1 MGKTDRSP
9 RMGKK
14 VERDPGVCRTLLTEI
29 KEKFRLPKFS
39 AKHAAVAASAITVS
53 AAIVIVSVFGGKN
66 TPVQAADFYVGTETE
81 TVAPSVGIGRYS
93 DIRDEVQSQDVTGTD
108 TAPEA
113 IPEPDDNAASDNTDD
128 SSRFL
133 VKFDFY
139 GRDSISCSATDP
151 ATVGEFAERLGIIF
165 DESDVLNVSLDTV
178 ISDDTTITSDSVTYD
193 TVSVSTA
200 IKFETKYVDNA
211 SMYAGS
217 SNVKQKGVNGESI
230 TEYEVKYVNGV
241 EVSRTEIRTYVNK
254 KPVDKI
260 VERGTKTYSPSPS
273 VVVQSGGTNGGT
285 FVGGDGK
292 TYRYSSYID
301 VKAVWYPTGG
311 YTYIGLPA
319 DENVIAVDPTVIPLG
334 SQVYITGDYADIGV
348 RTAAD
353 IGSSVKGNIIDIC
366 FDRSNPLAANFG
378 ARPMRVYIL
387 A

>member
-9 RMGKK
+9 LVGKK

-39 AKHAAVAASAITVS
+39 AKHAAVAVSAITVS
-53 AAIVIVSVFGGKN
+53 AAIVIVSVFSGKN
-66 TPVQAADFYVGTETE
+66 VPVQAADFYVGTETE
-81 TVAPSVGIGRYS
+81 TVAPAEGVGRYS
-93 DIRDEVQSQDVTGTD
+93 DSEVDTQASESVPDTD
-108 TAPEA
+108 STTDKAPES
-113 IPEPDDNAASDNTDD
+113 EKETVSDKDE
-128 SSRFL
+128 SGRFL

-139 GRDSISCSATDP
+139 GREGISCSATEP
-151 ATVGEFAERLGIIF
+151 ATVSEFAERLGITF
-165 DESDVLNVSLDTV
+165 DESDVLNVSFDTV
-178 ISDDTTITSDSVTYD
+178 ISEDTVITSDSVTYD
-193 TVSVSTA
+193 TVSIASA
-200 IKFETKYVDNA
+200 IGFKTKYVDNA

-217 SNVKQKGVNGESI
+217 SKVKQKGVNGESI

-241 EVSRTEIRTYVNK
+241 EVSRTEIKTYVSKN
-254 KPVDKI
+254 PVDKI

-273 VVVQSGGTNGGT
+273 VIVQSGGTNGGT

-301 VKAVWYPTGG
+301 VKAVWYPAGG
-311 YTYIGLPA
+311 STYIGLPA
-319 DENVIAVDPTVIPLG
+319 NENVIAVDPTVIPLG

-366 FDRSNPLAANFG
+366 FERSNPLAANFG

>member
-9 RMGKK
+9 RVGKK

-29 KEKFRLPKFS
+29 KKKFRLPKFS
-39 AKHAAVAASAITVS
+39 AKHAAVAASAITVT

-66 TPVQAADFYVGTETE
+66 TPVQAADFYVGTESE
-81 TVAPSVGIGRYS
+81 TVSPADGVGRYS
-93 DIRDEVQSQDVTGTD
+93 DDTDASQTKDPV
-108 TAPEA
+108 
-113 IPEPDDNAASDNTDD
+113 SD
-128 SSRFL
+128 SSDDVVSSPETDNEEISENANSDRFI
-133 VKFDFY
+133 VKFDFH
-139 GRDSISCSATDP
+139 GRDSVSCSATEP
-151 ATVGEFAERLGIIF
+151 ATVSEFAERLGITF

-178 ISDDTTITSDSVTYD
+178 VSDDTTITSDSVTYD
-193 TVSVSTA
+193 TVSVSSA

-273 VVVQSGGTNGGT
+273 VIVQSGGTNGGT

-301 VKAVWYPTGG
+301 VKAVWYPAGG
-311 YTYIGLPA
+311 STYIGLPA
-319 DENVIAVDPTVIPLG
+319 DERVIAVDPTVIPLG
-334 SQVYITGDYADIGV
+334 CQVYITGDYADIGV

-366 FDRSNPLAANFG
+366 FERSNPLAANFG

-387 A
+387 E